1 MSQDFTKSNP
11 PDGVIDATA
20 GIASSV
26 AADRDEKRKPQGLA
40 AGEEGRGGIVGNTEK
55 PITPE
60 ETQATTSSDGATS
73 EATRSPRGDSDVGVY
88 EPFANGYH
96 FPPKY
101 SAKDSFRHGAV
112 AFWKYFTTPLGFLV
126 VVYSLNVVA
135 WGGMLFLLL
144 CGAAPA
150 MCYPDCEHIES
161 PRRKWIEWDSQILNA
176 LFCVT
181 GLGLIP
187 WRFRDLYWLL
197 RFRLRKEHIA
207 LRRLAGIHRSWVRLE
222 GSQHLPVDIGPN
234 NIPDDVSRDVIP
246 FPESKIPDAPLTGT
260 RAPATSLWRLDYVIW
275 MNVWNT
281 IFQCCLCGFMWG
293 MDRITRP
300 SWSTGLFV
308 GLALVVGSM
317 GGIGIFT
324 EGKKVKTVEGVALT
338 DEDKEKLARDREQG
352 IYHYNNI
359 KAKRPKQ
366 KASDPEKGVKRRRKG
381 GEGQID
387 T

>member
-1 MSQDFTKSNP
+1 MPEGFKESNP
-11 PDGVIDATA
+11 PEGVTDATA
-20 GIASSV
+20 DIASSV
-26 AADRDEKRKPQGLA
+26 GAGQHTAARSG
-40 AGEEGRGGIVGNTEK
+40 AGQEGSGGGVGGVTEK
-55 PITPE
+55 PTTPE
-60 ETQATTSSDGATS
+60 ELKAATS
-73 EATRSPRGDSDVGVY
+73 TDEATLDAVASTPDVGDVDLY
-88 EPFANGYH
+88 GPFDNGYH

-101 SAKDSFRHGAV
+101 SAKDSVRHGAV

-126 VVYSLNVVA
+126 VIYSLNVVA

-150 MCYPDCEHIES
+150 MCYPGCEDIES

-197 RFRLRKEHIA
+197 RFRLLKEHVA
-207 LRRLAGIHRSWVRLE
+207 LRRLAGIHRSWIRLE
-222 GSQHLPVDIGPN
+222 GSQNLPVDVGPN
-234 NIPDDVSRDVIP
+234 KIPDDVSRDVIP

-260 RAPATSLWRLDYVIW
+260 RAPATRLWRVDYVIW

-281 IFQCCLCGFMWG
+281 IFQCCLCGLMWG
-293 MDRITRP
+293 MNRITRP
-300 SWSTGLFV
+300 SWGTGLFV
-308 GLALVVGSM
+308 GLALVVATL
-317 GGIGIFT
+317 GGIGMFT
-324 EGKKVKTVEGVALT
+324 EGKKVKSIEGVALT
-338 DEDKEKLARDREQG
+338 DEDKEKLARDKDQG

-366 KASDPEKGVKRRRKG
+366 KASDPEAGARRRG
-381 GEGQID
+381 R
-387 T
+387 